1 MFCLL
6 TVKLLAK
13 KVIHTKKIDNNN
25 IGNMVLRIVS
35 EQIHTIPVL
44 CKHSIYV
51 TIIILLFMRE
61 INKRSLPVEDNIL
74 TKPEII
80 ARYLIKGV

>member
-1 MFCLL
+1 
-6 TVKLLAK
+6 
-13 KVIHTKKIDNNN
+13 
-25 IGNMVLRIVS
+25 
-35 EQIHTIPVL
+35 
-44 CKHSIYV
+44 
-51 TIIILLFMRE
+51 MRE